1 MKKSKISSIAVLV
14 IVLFGVIAMLIGCLA
29 QEDIAL
35 SKEIEI
41 ERLIRERVDN
51 GYSVSIV
58 VGVLDKDSS
67 KFYNYGKLA
76 KGSTQ
81 DVNENTIYEI
91 GSITKVFTSLIL
103 ADMVEEGE
111 ISLDDPIDKFLPK
124 EVKVPMRNG
133 KKITLQHLATHTS
146 GLPRMPENFAPE
158 DWSNP
163 YADYTVEDTYDF
175 LSNYTLNRDIGAQ
188 YEYSNLGAGLLGHTL
203 ALKSGITYEQLVVN
217 RICNELGLKNT
228 TISLTP
234 QQQVLLAKGHVGDT
248 EVANWDWQA
257 LAGAGALRSTASDML
272 TFLSAEMGLK
282 ETKLYQAM
290 EKTQFAFASTGTPGC
305 EVGLGWH
312 IVKKF
317 NSEIICHSGETGG
330 YFCFMGFDKK
340 NKKAVVVLSSSTGD
354 ISDIGFY
361 ILNQNF
367 ELKTL
372 KKAVA
377 VDPSIYDDF
386 IGEYEFAPNVTL
398 TISREGDKL
407 FARVTGQD
415 KFEILPLSETRYFY
429 KGEIV
434 DAEISFTR
442 DETGKV
448 NELIWHEQEGDE
460 TAKRIK

>member
-1 MKKSKISSIAVLV
+1 
-14 IVLFGVIAMLIGCLA
+14 
-29 QEDIAL
+29 
-35 SKEIEI
+35 
-41 ERLIRERVDN
+41 
-51 GYSVSIV
+51 
-58 VGVLDKDSS
+58 
-67 KFYNYGKLA
+67 
-76 KGSTQ
+76 
-81 DVNENTIYEI
+81 
-91 GSITKVFTSLIL
+91 
-103 ADMVEEGE
+103 
-111 ISLDDPIDKFLPK
+111 
-124 EVKVPMRNG
+124 
-133 KKITLQHLATHTS
+133 
-146 GLPRMPENFAPE
+146 MPENFAPE

-188 YEYSNLGAGLLGHTL
+188 YEYSNFGAGLLGHTL

-234 QQQVLLAKGHVGDT
+234 QQQVLLAKGHFGDT

-282 ETKLYQAM
+282 ETKLYPAM
-290 EKTQFAFASTGTPGC
+290 EKTQFAFASTGTPGY
-305 EVGLGWH
+305 EVGFGWH

-317 NSEIICHSGETGG
+317 NSEIICHSGKTGG

-377 VDPSIYDDF
+377 VDPSIYADF